1 MGKDRRVRRP
11 SFQLVTRA
19 APGSTKT
26 ASDKA
31 HQILATLDQA
41 AVSGFG
47 LFMAT
52 QGTPVTIGPDEK
64 GRPLFAVIS
73 GRWKHEP

>member
-1 MGKDRRVRRP
+1 MA
-11 SFQLVTRA
+11 RA
-19 APGSTKT
+19 APGNNKV

-64 GRPLFAVIS
+64 GRPLFAVNFR
-73 GRWKHEP
+73 GMGA

>member
-1 MGKDRRVRRP
+1 M
-11 SFQLVTRA
+11 TRA
-19 APGSTKT
+19 APGSTKV

-52 QGTPVTIGPDEK
+52 TGAPVTIGPDEK
-64 GRPLFAVIS
+64 GRPLFAVNFRGTGS
-73 GRWKHEP
+73 